1 MGFEDF
7 YGNRPV
13 LEALRG
19 MLARDRLPHALLFS
33 GPAGIGKYTAAQ
45 MLAKAI
51 HCSQWQNDFCGE
63 CSNCRN
69 IAQADDRWV
78 AVEQA
83 EADREKVTK
92 RPREM
97 PLVIQHHPD
106 VVLLAPNGPL
116 RLFQIEQAR
125 YLKQTLDFVPTGNR
139 KKIFILPDAERMDA
153 AAANSLLKSLEEP
166 PAHALLLLTT
176 AAEAALLPTIRS
188 RCIPLWFS
196 PLRQSEVVTFLE
208 QRGVGSDAKERSL
221 RAAIAKG
228 APGAALR
235 LDLEQFVRLR
245 DSMLRLLR
253 AGIERVDFQTL
264 FAEAQ
269 KLSGREETLENLL
282 DVLYSLLQDILH
294 IETKA
299 NGEPLRNADRPEMLR
314 QVARLLGAQGIMGTM
329 STLGELERSL
339 RRNVPSRL
347 ALEGFV
353 LGLGPVRRIS

>member
-1 MGFEDF
+1 LGFDDF
-7 YGNRPV
+7 CGNGPV
-13 LEALRG
+13 LEALRR

-33 GPAGIGKYTAAQ
+33 GPVGIGKYTAAQ

-51 HCSQWQNDFCGE
+51 HCLQRQNDFCGE
-63 CSNCRN
+63 CLSCRN
-69 IAQADDRWV
+69 IAQADDRRA

-83 EADREKVTK
+83 EADREKLTK

-97 PLVIQHHPD
+97 ALVIQHHPD

-125 YLKQTLDFVPTGNR
+125 YLKHALDFVPAGKG

-166 PAHALLLLTT
+166 PPHALLLLTT
-176 AAEAALLPTIRS
+176 SAEAALLPTIRS
-188 RCIPLWFS
+188 RCIALWFS
-196 PLRQSEVVTFLE
+196 PLRQEEVVAFLE
-208 QRGVGSDAKERSL
+208 RHGIGRDAKERNL

-235 LDLEQFVRLR
+235 LELERFLRLR
-245 DSMLRLLR
+245 DSLLRLLR
-253 AGIERVDFQTL
+253 AGLERADFQTL

-269 KLSGREETLENLL
+269 RLSGREETLENLL
-282 DVLYSLLQDILH
+282 EVLYSLLQDILH
-294 IETKA
+294 IEAEA

-314 QVARLLGAQGIMGTM
+314 QVARLLDVQGVMRAM
-329 STLGELERSL
+329 RTLGELERSL

-347 ALEGFV
+347 ALEAFA
-353 LGLGPVRRIS
+353 LGLRPVQRIS